1 MGVDIS
7 GGMIVGANAE
17 KVESKVVIKDKDG
30 NDLYQTPHGSYEDFY
45 EWYDHQ
51 GMETYSLWYDSGT
64 NGQVVGFKV
73 ADINPLSD
81 EFESW
86 VANVKKLAKEFKDI
100 TEIEPELIGM
110 QNVW

>member
-7 GGMIVGANAE
+7 GGMIVGTNAE
-17 KVESKVVIKDKDG
+17 KVESQILIEDEDG
-30 NDLYQTPHGSYEDFY
+30 NEVYPTDEGNYEDFY
-45 EWYDHQ
+45 EWYEYHY
-51 GMETYSLWYDSGT
+51 MSTYSLWYDSGT
-64 NGQVVGFKV
+64 DGQVVGFKV
-73 ADINPLSD
+73 PDINPLSD

-100 TEIEPELIGM
+100 TGVEPELIGM